1 MNASLRYAAALVL
14 FSLLPSAQLAPA
26 QGKPSTASPISSN
39 FPAES
44 PNDDASVLVDSSW
57 VALSQELPSKI
68 RTKWGLVSS
77 LTYGVVPGAIIA
89 EYPGQHAELQ
99 IETRRPVFSICNV
112 PSFAGAPAL
121 VRLHPKK
128 DSRELDAGR
137 LPALGAKIGEA
148 KQSDQVPT
156 EAVRST
162 AGKCLLALAS
172 TRRPPGRRVCSDA
185 SNPEF
190 RHFPV
195 HDCQSAAR
203 KPVTS
208 PKETVTPIALLS
220 VGDTRAMPCSCA
232 FTPFRLSFGSHT
244 CASLP
249 GADSSHGSS
258 NHASPRDRLS
268 SAEIPA
274 RASVSADF
282 RAALGPMFLH

>member
-1 MNASLRYAAALVL
+1 MNTTLPYAAALVL

-156 EAVRST
+156 EAVRSENACWLLRPREDLP
-162 AGKCLLALAS
+162 AGEYALMLPTQNLGIFPFTIANQ
-172 TRRPPGRRVCSDA
+172 PPGNLSPA
-185 SNPEF
+185 PK
-190 RHFPV
+190 
-195 HDCQSAAR
+195 
-203 KPVTS
+203 KP
-208 PKETVTPIALLS
+208 
-220 VGDTRAMPCSCA
+220 
-232 FTPFRLSFGSHT
+232 
-244 CASLP
+244 
-249 GADSSHGSS
+249 
-258 NHASPRDRLS
+258 
-268 SAEIPA
+268 
-274 RASVSADF
+274 
-282 RAALGPMFLH
+282 

>member
-1 MNASLRYAAALVL
+1 MNTSLRYEAALVL

-137 LPALGAKIGEA
+137 LPVLGAKIGEA

-156 EAVRST
+156 EAVQPENACWLLRPREDLP
-162 AGKCLLALAS
+162 AG
-172 TRRPPGRRVCSDA
+172 
-185 SNPEF
+185 EY
-190 RHFPV
+190 
-195 HDCQSAAR
+195 
-203 KPVTS
+203 
-208 PKETVTPIALLS
+208 ALLLPTENLS
-220 VGDTRAMPCSCA
+220 IFP
-232 FTPFRLSFGSHT
+232 FTIANQRPGNLS
-244 CASLP
+244 
-249 GADSSHGSS
+249 
-258 NHASPRDRLS
+258 
-268 SAEIPA
+268 PA
-274 RASVSADF
+274 
-282 RAALGPMFLH
+282 PKKP